1 MGERVTLEASVAQI
15 TFRNESNGWTVMQ
28 LSKGHQ
34 YITAVG
40 TVLGVNEGE
49 RVRVEGE
56 WNEHP
61 DYSPRAHQ
69 T

>member
-34 YITAVG
+34 YMPPSFAS
-40 TVLGVNEGE
+40 LP
-49 RVRVEGE
+49 RS
-56 WNEHP
+56 P
-61 DYSPRAHQ
+61 DSCRKIR
-69 T
+69 